1 MSAPSIDSFL
11 AALDGVPV
19 PGAPGTETAV
29 ARVVREYAQGV
40 RDFLGDLHGSGASGL
55 AVNEIHSDLMDQLVR
70 RLFALAE
77 ESYFGAGGE
86 EPSSVCLLAVGGY
99 GRREMNLHSDVD
111 LLFLYGGALTPH
123 IASVAERVQYWLWD
137 ANLTVG
143 GATRTIDETISL
155 ALEDVTVRTGLME
168 TRFLVGSG
176 QLFQMFS
183 EMRRSKLFV
192 SADRFIEGQVEA
204 MHQRHERFGDSLYLL
219 QPNLKEGA
227 GGLRDYHV
235 AYWSMQAAQP
245 QARGR
250 DDFLHLGFLTEPEI
264 KEYREALDYLWR
276 IRNELHLISGRKNDQ
291 MSFELQER
299 IAVRFGYVD
308 SGDQLPVEQFMGD
321 YYRHARA
328 VENYSS
334 LVVEQCLSRV
344 GRRSTDLPK
353 DVEDGFR
360 IVGGQLEVPH
370 TRMFR
375 ERPLRLLSVFRVAQD
390 HDVPLTRKARRLV
403 RENLHLIDDEF
414 RSRREV
420 AAAFFDLLDSERRV
434 MRSLMAMNEAGLLGA
449 LIPEWDDIVCRWQH
463 VMYHTYTVDVHS
475 IFLVEELRRLWR
487 GKYEGIPELTDLMKR
502 VDDRPVLFLG
512 CLLHDIGKG
521 SGVDHSAKGAERAR
535 TCLER
540 LGLEPD
546 RADRVVFLVR
556 HHLLM
561 SHLAQRRDLSDP
573 KLILEFARTVGD
585 RTNLRNLY
593 LITFADVRAS
603 SNTAWTEWKGQ
614 LLRELFERTAELLET
629 GADDR
634 DTAME
639 LIEARVETRIAA
651 ATAELEGLGVGRG
664 KVEAYIEMMPRRY
677 FTAHTPRQIA
687 RHALVSLGLGR
698 DRKLVT
704 AFRKMGGGFT
714 EFILCTFD
722 VQRLY
727 SNVAG
732 VLTAHGLNI
741 LGSHVYT
748 TRTGLA
754 LEVYRLTTPPGG
766 DGEHRIA
773 WRELEGSL
781 ESVLSEEL
789 SVVDLLR
796 RRGRSLGVTRAPSS
810 EPPAVFVSNDESD
823 FYTIVDVAT
832 NDRVGLLH
840 DLTRTIA
847 EHGLEIYISKAAT
860 IMDQVTDTFYL
871 KDGQGK
877 KVADSEALG
886 RLRADLLAAARD
898 GADYGGR

>member
-55 AVNEIHSDLMDQLVR
+55 AVNELHSDLMDQLVR

-183 EMRRSKLFV
+183 EMLRSKLFV
-192 SADRFIEGQVEA
+192 SAERFIEGQVEA

-344 GRRSTDLPK
+344 RRRATDPPK

-360 IVGGQLEVPH
+360 IVDGQLEVPH

-390 HDVPLTRKARRLV
+390 HDVSLTRKARRLV

-420 AAAFFDLLDSERRV
+420 ASAFFDLLDSERRV
-434 MRSLMAMNEAGLLGA
+434 MRSLMAMNEAGLLGT

-546 RADRVVFLVR
+546 RTDRVVFLVR

-687 RHALVSLGLGR
+687 RHALVSLGLGP

-704 AFRKMGGGFT
+704 AFRTMGEGFT

-766 DGEHRIA
+766 GDEHRIA

-796 RRGRSLGVTRAPSS
+796 RRGPSLEVTRAPSS

-832 NDRVGLLH
+832 NDRVGLLY

-886 RLRADLLAAARD
+886 RLHADLLAAARD